1 MSGTGD
7 KLKGNLNELK
17 GNVKQEYGYQTGD
30 AEAVAEGE
38 HDEAKGKAQG
48 VVGTVKNAVDD
59 IKDKVSH

>member
-7 KLKGNLNELK
+7 KLKGGLNQVQ
-17 GNVKQEYGYQTGD
+17 GNVKQEYGKQTGD
-30 AEAVAEGE
+30 AEAVADGE

-59 IKDKVSH
+59 IKNKVSQ